1 MQTGLVEFGSRR
13 VLVVAGI
20 MLAVLLEILDTTIVN
35 VALPTIQ
42 GNIGA
47 NLDEASWVVTGYLIA
62 VVIALPLVP
71 WFESLLG
78 RKRYVTTAI
87 LGFTVAS
94 MCCGLAQSAEALIAF
109 RVVQGLFG
117 GGILTVARSIL
128 RDTFPPGQLGA
139 AQGLLAIGAVVGPSV
154 GPTLGGILTDD
165 FSWRW
170 VFFINVIPGFV
181 AATILWT
188 FLRDPARTR
197 VSADVTGLVL
207 LIATLGPLQYLLEEG
222 ERNDWLSDPGIVVC
236 IIVAAL
242 SGVAFVI
249 WELRG
254 ARRPIVD
261 LRILA
266 RPAVSIGTALS
277 FLLGFTLFVGI
288 VLGPQFT
295 QGILGFT
302 ATLSGNLVLV
312 RALAIMLFIPVAVVA
327 QAVFHVPTR
336 YLLAAGFVLVGIG
349 GILMSVATTSVSE
362 FWTFGWA
369 LAIGGF
375 GFGLLFAPLSAA
387 VLSTVTGPDISKA
400 SSLLSLSQQLGASFS
415 TAIMVTLIDH
425 RLSFHYAT
433 LASDTTLGHIGVS
446 SFLHA
451 GGSVVAMAAIVQREA
466 TTLAF
471 ADANLIGGLAAF
483 LALPLAFVF
492 RPRPIS
498 ALAPSGSTR
507 VTAKRD
513 QTLLSHS

>member
-1 MQTGLVEFGSRR
+1 
-13 VLVVAGI
+13 
-20 MLAVLLEILDTTIVN
+20 VLLEILDTTIVN

-94 MCCGLAQSAEALIAF
+94 MCCGLAQSAEELIGF

-117 GGILTVARSIL
+117 GGILTAARSIL
-128 RDTFPPGQLGA
+128 RDTFPPKQLGA
-139 AQGLLAIGAVVGPSV
+139 AQGLLALGAVVGPSI
-154 GPTLGGILTDD
+154 GPTLGGILTDN

-170 VFFINVIPGFV
+170 VFFINVVPGFV
-181 AATILWT
+181 AAILLWT
-188 FLRDPARTR
+188 FLRDPPRAR
-197 VSADVTGLVL
+197 VSSDVTGLAL
-207 LIATLGPLQYLLEEG
+207 LIATLGPLQYVLEEG
-222 ERNDWLSDPGIVVC
+222 ERNDWFSDPGIVVC
-236 IIVAAL
+236 ALTAVL
-242 SGVAFVI
+242 SGIAFVI
-249 WELRG
+249 WEFRG
-254 ARRPIVD
+254 AKRPIVD
-261 LRILA
+261 LRILG
-266 RPAVSIGTALS
+266 RPAISIGTALS

-295 QGILGFT
+295 QGVLGFT
-302 ATLSGNLVLV
+302 ATMSGNLVLI
-312 RALAIMLFIPVAVVA
+312 RALAIMLFIPIAVVA

-336 YLLAAGFVLVGIG
+336 FILMTGFVLVGIG
-349 GILMSVATTSVSE
+349 GVLFSTATTSVSE

-375 GFGLLFAPLSAA
+375 GFGLLFAPLSSA
-387 VLSTVTGPDISKA
+387 VLSTVTGPDIGKA

-433 LASDTTLGHIGVS
+433 LASDTTLGHVAVA

-451 GGSVVAMAAIVQREA
+451 GGSVAAIAAIVQREA

-471 ADANLIGGLAAF
+471 ADANLIGGLAAA
-483 LALPLAFVF
+483 LALPLAFAF
-492 RPRPIS
+492 RPRPGT
-498 ALAPSGSTR
+498 AAGP
-507 VTAKRD
+507 VTP
-513 QTLLSHS
+513 